1 MNSSEY
7 NNVKDN
13 LKQLQEEM
21 DRIESSYTSL
31 VNANK
36 VDLEHINVLNEQLK
50 AIVTKARDEL
60 KDVDFLRVSESEE
73 DNVMYDNLQAEK
85 SKITNH
91 PIRQIMSQEK
101 NRLDRMLGV
110 KEENGKYTLT
120 DEKRK
125 EIKAKLD
132 KKHKYESEIK
142 RNKEEIKE
150 LQERLSKET
159 DELIIK
165 NIKNDIRTKNQYIQ
179 TYVTE
184 MKKIRQE
191 LVSEMRKAKSLYE
204 EDVKVDNGVYTKTH
218 FNSFI
223 EEISQD
229 GKVINPLRNISDIEE
244 EDRKI
249 IEERR
254 SKYEKFKPI
263 APPQPEKSME
273 SQEENKDKAE
283 TKSETETKTEAKA
296 EEKTKTQ
303 EQKQE
308 EKPMTEEEIEQAIN
322 EEMDENEAKE
332 KAEKEK
338 KEKEEK
344 EKQEKEKENGNVPI
358 NKGKKSSTA
367 LKKIGNFALKAPGAI
382 LKFAFDMVGEII
394 ECGKVIYEKVK

>member
-21 DRIESSYTSL
+21 DRIQSSYNSL

-85 SKITNH
+85 TKITNH
-91 PIRQIMSQEK
+91 LIRQIISQEK
-101 NRLDRMLGV
+101 NRLDRMVGV
-110 KEENGKYTLT
+110 KEENGKYSLT
-120 DEKRK
+120 DAKRK
-125 EIKAKLD
+125 ELKEKLD
-132 KKHKYESEIK
+132 KKHKYEAEIK

-204 EDVKVDNGVYTKTH
+204 EDVKVENGVYTKTH

-244 EDRKI
+244 EDKKI

-283 TKSETETKTEAKA
+283 TKAEAKTD
-296 EEKTKTQ
+296 EKAKTQ

-308 EKPMTEEEIEQAIN
+308 ERPMTEEEIEQAIN

-344 EKQEKEKENGNVPI
+344 EKQEKEKKNSNVPI

-367 LKKIGNFALKAPGAI
+367 LKKLGNFALKAPGAI
-382 LKFAFDMVGEII
+382 LRFAYDMVGEII
-394 ECGKVIYEKVK
+394 ECGKVIYGKVK

>member
-21 DRIESSYTSL
+21 DRIQSSYNSL

-85 SKITNH
+85 TKITNH
-91 PIRQIMSQEK
+91 LIRQIISQEK
-101 NRLDRMLGV
+101 NRLDRMVGV
-110 KEENGKYTLT
+110 KEENGKYSLT
-120 DEKRK
+120 DAKRK
-125 EIKAKLD
+125 ELKEKLD
-132 KKHKYESEIK
+132 KKHKYEAEIK

-204 EDVKVDNGVYTKTH
+204 EDVKVENGVYTKTH

-273 SQEENKDKAE
+273 SQEENKDKVE
-283 TKSETETKTEAKA
+283 TKAEAKTD
-296 EEKTKTQ
+296 EKEKTQ

-308 EKPMTEEEIEQAIN
+308 ERPMTEEEIEQAIN

-344 EKQEKEKENGNVPI
+344 EKQEKEKKNSNVPI

-382 LKFAFDMVGEII
+382 LRFAYDMVGEII
-394 ECGKVIYEKVK
+394 ECGKVIYGKVK

>member
-7 NNVKDN
+7 NNAKDN

-21 DRIESSYTSL
+21 DRIQSSYNSL

-85 SKITNH
+85 TKITNH
-91 PIRQIMSQEK
+91 LIRQIISQEK
-101 NRLDRMLGV
+101 NRLDRMVGV
-110 KEENGKYTLT
+110 KEENGKYSLT
-120 DEKRK
+120 DAKRK
-125 EIKAKLD
+125 ELKEKLD
-132 KKHKYESEIK
+132 KKHKYEAEIK

-191 LVSEMRKAKSLYE
+191 LVSEMSKAKSLYE
-204 EDVKVDNGVYTKTH
+204 EDVKVENGVYTKTH

-283 TKSETETKTEAKA
+283 TKAEAKTD
-296 EEKTKTQ
+296 EKAKAQ

-308 EKPMTEEEIEQAIN
+308 ERPMTEEEIEQAIN

-344 EKQEKEKENGNVPI
+344 EKQEKEKKNGNVPI

-367 LKKIGNFALKAPGAI
+367 LKKLGNFALKAPGAI

-394 ECGKVIYEKVK
+394 ECGKVIYGKVK

>member
-7 NNVKDN
+7 NNAKDN

-21 DRIESSYTSL
+21 DRIQSSYNSL

-85 SKITNH
+85 TKITNH
-91 PIRQIMSQEK
+91 LIRQIISQEK
-101 NRLDRMLGV
+101 NRLDRMVGV
-110 KEENGKYTLT
+110 KEENGKYSLT
-120 DEKRK
+120 DAKRK
-125 EIKAKLD
+125 ELKEKLD
-132 KKHKYESEIK
+132 KKHKYEAEIK

-191 LVSEMRKAKSLYE
+191 LVSEMSKAKSLYE
-204 EDVKVDNGVYTKTH
+204 EDVKVENGVYTKTH

-283 TKSETETKTEAKA
+283 TKAEAKTD
-296 EEKTKTQ
+296 EKAKTQ

-308 EKPMTEEEIEQAIN
+308 ERPMTEEEIEQAIN

-344 EKQEKEKENGNVPI
+344 EKQEKEKENSNVPI

-367 LKKIGNFALKAPGAI
+367 LKKLGNFALKAPGAI

-394 ECGKVIYEKVK
+394 ECGKVIYGKVK

>member
-7 NNVKDN
+7 NNAKDN

-21 DRIESSYTSL
+21 DRIQSSYNSL

-85 SKITNH
+85 TKITNH
-91 PIRQIMSQEK
+91 LIRQIISQEK
-101 NRLDRMLGV
+101 NRLDRMVGV
-110 KEENGKYTLT
+110 KEENGKYSLT
-120 DEKRK
+120 DAKRK
-125 EIKAKLD
+125 ELKEKLD
-132 KKHKYESEIK
+132 KKHKYEAEIK

-191 LVSEMRKAKSLYE
+191 LVSEMSKAKSLYE
-204 EDVKVDNGVYTKTH
+204 EDVKVENGVYTKTH

-283 TKSETETKTEAKA
+283 TKAEAKTD
-296 EEKTKTQ
+296 EKAKAQ

-308 EKPMTEEEIEQAIN
+308 ERPMTEEEIEQAIN

-344 EKQEKEKENGNVPI
+344 EKQEKEKKNGNVPI
-358 NKGKKSSTA
+358 NKGKKSSTV
-367 LKKIGNFALKAPGAI
+367 LKKLGNFALKAPGAI

-394 ECGKVIYEKVK
+394 ECGKVIYGKVK

>member
-21 DRIESSYTSL
+21 DRIQSSYNSL

-85 SKITNH
+85 TKITNH
-91 PIRQIMSQEK
+91 LIRQIISQEK
-101 NRLDRMLGV
+101 NRLDRMVGV
-110 KEENGKYTLT
+110 KEENGKYSLT
-120 DEKRK
+120 DAKRK
-125 EIKAKLD
+125 ELKEKLD
-132 KKHKYESEIK
+132 KKHKYEAEIK

-191 LVSEMRKAKSLYE
+191 LVSEMRKVKSLYE
-204 EDVKVDNGVYTKTH
+204 EDVKVENGVYTKTH

-244 EDRKI
+244 EDKKI

-283 TKSETETKTEAKA
+283 TKAEAKTD
-296 EEKTKTQ
+296 EKAKTQ

-308 EKPMTEEEIEQAIN
+308 ERPMTEEEIEQAIN

-344 EKQEKEKENGNVPI
+344 EKQEKEKKNSNVPI

-367 LKKIGNFALKAPGAI
+367 LKKLGNFALKAPGAI
-382 LKFAFDMVGEII
+382 LRFAYDMVGEII
-394 ECGKVIYEKVK
+394 ECGKVIYGKVK

>member
-21 DRIESSYTSL
+21 DRIQSSYNSL

-85 SKITNH
+85 TKITNH
-91 PIRQIMSQEK
+91 LIRQIISQEK
-101 NRLDRMLGV
+101 NRLDRMVGV
-110 KEENGKYTLT
+110 KEENGKYSLT
-120 DEKRK
+120 DAKRK
-125 EIKAKLD
+125 ELKEKLD
-132 KKHKYESEIK
+132 KKHKYEAEIK

-191 LVSEMRKAKSLYE
+191 LVSEMSKAKSLYE
-204 EDVKVDNGVYTKTH
+204 EDVKVENGVYTKTH

-283 TKSETETKTEAKA
+283 TKEEAKTD
-296 EEKTKTQ
+296 EKSKTQ

-308 EKPMTEEEIEQAIN
+308 ERPMTEEEIEQAIN

-344 EKQEKEKENGNVPI
+344 EKQEKEKENSNVPI

-367 LKKIGNFALKAPGAI
+367 LKKLGNFALKAPGAI

-394 ECGKVIYEKVK
+394 ECGKVIYGKVK

>member
-21 DRIESSYTSL
+21 DRIQSSYNSL

-85 SKITNH
+85 TKITNH
-91 PIRQIMSQEK
+91 LIRQIISQEK
-101 NRLDRMLGV
+101 NRLDRMVGV
-110 KEENGKYTLT
+110 KEENGKYSLT
-120 DEKRK
+120 DAKRK
-125 EIKAKLD
+125 ELKEKLD
-132 KKHKYESEIK
+132 KKHKYEAEIK

-191 LVSEMRKAKSLYE
+191 LVSEMRKVKSLYE
-204 EDVKVDNGVYTKTH
+204 EDVKVENGVYTKTH

-244 EDRKI
+244 EDKKI

-273 SQEENKDKAE
+273 SQEENKDKVE
-283 TKSETETKTEAKA
+283 TKAEAKTD
-296 EEKTKTQ
+296 EKEKTQ

-308 EKPMTEEEIEQAIN
+308 ERPMTEEEIEQAIN

-344 EKQEKEKENGNVPI
+344 EKQEKEKKNSNVPI

-367 LKKIGNFALKAPGAI
+367 LKKLGKFALKAPGAI
-382 LKFAFDMVGEII
+382 LRFAYDMVGEII
-394 ECGKVIYEKVK
+394 ECGKVIYGKVK

>member
-21 DRIESSYTSL
+21 DRIQSSYNSL

-85 SKITNH
+85 TKITNH
-91 PIRQIMSQEK
+91 LIRQIISQEK
-101 NRLDRMLGV
+101 NRLDRMVGV
-110 KEENGKYTLT
+110 KEENGKYSLT
-120 DEKRK
+120 DAKRK
-125 EIKAKLD
+125 ELKEKLD
-132 KKHKYESEIK
+132 KKHKYEAEIK

-204 EDVKVDNGVYTKTH
+204 EDVKVENGVYTKTH

-229 GKVINPLRNISDIEE
+229 GKVINPLRNISDIDE
-244 EDRKI
+244 EDKKI

-273 SQEENKDKAE
+273 SQEENKDKVE
-283 TKSETETKTEAKA
+283 TKAEAKTD
-296 EEKTKTQ
+296 EKEKTQ

-308 EKPMTEEEIEQAIN
+308 ERPMTEEEIEQAIN

-332 KAEKEK
+332 KAEKE
-338 KEKEEK
+338 EK
-344 EKQEKEKENGNVPI
+344 EKQEKEKKNSNVPI

-382 LKFAFDMVGEII
+382 LRFAYDMVGEII
-394 ECGKVIYEKVK
+394 ECGKVIYGKVK

>member
-21 DRIESSYTSL
+21 DKIESSYTSL

-229 GKVINPLRNISDIEE
+229 GKVINPLRNISDVEE

-249 IEERR
+249 IKERR

-283 TKSETETKTEAKA
+283 NKAEAKMD
-296 EEKTKTQ
+296 EKAKTQ

-338 KEKEEK
+338 KEKE
-344 EKQEKEKENGNVPI
+344 KQEKEKENSNVPI

>member
-21 DRIESSYTSL
+21 DRIQSSYNSL

-60 KDVDFLRVSESEE
+60 KDADFLRVSESEE

-85 SKITNH
+85 TKITNH
-91 PIRQIMSQEK
+91 LIRQIISQEK
-101 NRLDRMLGV
+101 NRLDRMVGV
-110 KEENGKYTLT
+110 KEENGKYSLT
-120 DEKRK
+120 DAKRK
-125 EIKAKLD
+125 ELKEKLD
-132 KKHKYESEIK
+132 KKHKYEAEIK

-204 EDVKVDNGVYTKTH
+204 EDVKVENGVYTKTH

-229 GKVINPLRNISDIEE
+229 GKVINPLRNISDIDE
-244 EDRKI
+244 EDKKI

-273 SQEENKDKAE
+273 SQEENKDKVE
-283 TKSETETKTEAKA
+283 TKAEAKTD
-296 EEKTKTQ
+296 EKAKTQ

-308 EKPMTEEEIEQAIN
+308 ERPMTEEEIEQAIN

-344 EKQEKEKENGNVPI
+344 EKQEKEKKNSNVPI

-367 LKKIGNFALKAPGAI
+367 LKKLGNFALKAPGAI
-382 LKFAFDMVGEII
+382 LRFAYDMVGEII
-394 ECGKVIYEKVK
+394 ECGKVIYGKVK

>member
-21 DRIESSYTSL
+21 DRIQSSYNSL

-50 AIVTKARDEL
+50 SIVTKARDEL

-85 SKITNH
+85 TKITNH
-91 PIRQIMSQEK
+91 LIRQIISQEK
-101 NRLDRMLGV
+101 NRLDRMVGV
-110 KEENGKYTLT
+110 KEENGKYSLT
-120 DEKRK
+120 DAKRK
-125 EIKAKLD
+125 ELKEKLD
-132 KKHKYESEIK
+132 KKHKYEAEIK

-191 LVSEMRKAKSLYE
+191 LVSEMRKVKSLYE
-204 EDVKVDNGVYTKTH
+204 EDVKVENGVYTKTH

-244 EDRKI
+244 EDKKI

-283 TKSETETKTEAKA
+283 TKAEAKTD
-296 EEKTKTQ
+296 EKEKTQ

-308 EKPMTEEEIEQAIN
+308 ERPMTEEEIEQAIN

-344 EKQEKEKENGNVPI
+344 EKQEKEKKNSNVPI

-367 LKKIGNFALKAPGAI
+367 LKKLGNFALKAPGAI
-382 LKFAFDMVGEII
+382 LRFAYDMVGEII
-394 ECGKVIYEKVK
+394 ECGKVIYGKVK

>member
-1 MNSSEY
+1 MNSLEY

-13 LKQLQEEM
+13 LKHFQEEM
-21 DRIESSYTSL
+21 DRIQSSYNSL

-85 SKITNH
+85 TKITNH
-91 PIRQIMSQEK
+91 LIRQIISQEK
-101 NRLDRMLGV
+101 NRLDRMVGV
-110 KEENGKYTLT
+110 KEENGKYSLT
-120 DEKRK
+120 DAKRK
-125 EIKAKLD
+125 ELKEKLD
-132 KKHKYESEIK
+132 KKHKYEAEIK

-204 EDVKVDNGVYTKTH
+204 EDVKVENGVYTKTH

-244 EDRKI
+244 EDKKI

-283 TKSETETKTEAKA
+283 TKAEAKTD
-296 EEKTKTQ
+296 EKEKTQ

-308 EKPMTEEEIEQAIN
+308 ERPMTEEEIEQAIN

-332 KAEKEK
+332 TAEKEK

-344 EKQEKEKENGNVPI
+344 EKQEKEKKNSNVPI

-367 LKKIGNFALKAPGAI
+367 LKKLGNFALKAPGAI
-382 LKFAFDMVGEII
+382 LRFACDMVGEII
-394 ECGKVIYEKVK
+394 ECGKVIYGKVK

>member
-21 DRIESSYTSL
+21 DRIQSSYNSL

-85 SKITNH
+85 TKITNH
-91 PIRQIMSQEK
+91 LIRQIISQEK
-101 NRLDRMLGV
+101 NRLDRMVGV
-110 KEENGKYTLT
+110 KEENGKYSLT
-120 DEKRK
+120 DAKRK
-125 EIKAKLD
+125 ELKEKLD
-132 KKHKYESEIK
+132 KKHKYEAEIK

-191 LVSEMRKAKSLYE
+191 LVSEMRKAKNLYE
-204 EDVKVDNGVYTKTH
+204 EDVKVENGVYTKTH

-244 EDRKI
+244 EDKKI

-283 TKSETETKTEAKA
+283 TKAEAKTD
-296 EEKTKTQ
+296 EKEKTQ

-308 EKPMTEEEIEQAIN
+308 ERPITEEEIEQAIN

-344 EKQEKEKENGNVPI
+344 EKQEKEKKNSNVPI

-367 LKKIGNFALKAPGAI
+367 LKKLGNFALKAPGAI
-382 LKFAFDMVGEII
+382 LRFAYDMVGEII
-394 ECGKVIYEKVK
+394 ECGKVIYGKVK

>member
-21 DRIESSYTSL
+21 DRIQSSYNSL

-85 SKITNH
+85 TKITNH
-91 PIRQIMSQEK
+91 LIRQIISQEK
-101 NRLDRMLGV
+101 NRLDRMVGV
-110 KEENGKYTLT
+110 KEENGKYSLT
-120 DEKRK
+120 DAKRK
-125 EIKAKLD
+125 ELKEKLD
-132 KKHKYESEIK
+132 KKHKYEAEIK

-191 LVSEMRKAKSLYE
+191 LVSEMSKAKSLYE
-204 EDVKVDNGVYTKTH
+204 EDVKVENGVYTKTH

-283 TKSETETKTEAKA
+283 TKAEAKTD
-296 EEKTKTQ
+296 EKAKTQ

-308 EKPMTEEEIEQAIN
+308 ERPMTEEEIEQAIN

-344 EKQEKEKENGNVPI
+344 EKQEKEKENSNVPI

-367 LKKIGNFALKAPGAI
+367 LKKLGNFALKAPGAI

-394 ECGKVIYEKVK
+394 ECGKVIYGKVK

>member
-21 DRIESSYTSL
+21 DRIQSSYNSL

-85 SKITNH
+85 TKITNH
-91 PIRQIMSQEK
+91 LIRQIISQEK
-101 NRLDRMLGV
+101 NRLDRMVGV
-110 KEENGKYTLT
+110 KEENGKYSLT
-120 DEKRK
+120 DAKRK
-125 EIKAKLD
+125 ELKEKLD
-132 KKHKYESEIK
+132 KKHKYEAEIK

-204 EDVKVDNGVYTKTH
+204 EDVKVENGVYTKTH

-244 EDRKI
+244 EDKKI

-273 SQEENKDKAE
+273 SQEENKDKVE
-283 TKSETETKTEAKA
+283 TKAEAKTD
-296 EEKTKTQ
+296 EKEKTQ

-308 EKPMTEEEIEQAIN
+308 ERPMTEEEIEQAIN

-344 EKQEKEKENGNVPI
+344 EKQEKEKKNSNVPI

-367 LKKIGNFALKAPGAI
+367 LKKLGNFALKAPGAI
-382 LKFAFDMVGEII
+382 LRFAYDMVGEII
-394 ECGKVIYEKVK
+394 ECGKVIYGKVK

>member
-7 NNVKDN
+7 NNAKDN

-21 DRIESSYTSL
+21 DRIQSSYNSL

-85 SKITNH
+85 TKITNH
-91 PIRQIMSQEK
+91 LIRQIISQEK
-101 NRLDRMLGV
+101 NRLDRMVGV
-110 KEENGKYTLT
+110 KEENGKYSLT
-120 DEKRK
+120 DAKRK
-125 EIKAKLD
+125 ELKEKLD
-132 KKHKYESEIK
+132 KKHKYEAEIK

-191 LVSEMRKAKSLYE
+191 LVSEMSKAKSLYE
-204 EDVKVDNGVYTKTH
+204 EDVKVENGVYTKTH

-283 TKSETETKTEAKA
+283 TKAEAKTD
-296 EEKTKTQ
+296 EKAKTQ

-308 EKPMTEEEIEQAIN
+308 ERPMTEEEIEQAIN

-344 EKQEKEKENGNVPI
+344 EKQEKEKKNGNVPI

-367 LKKIGNFALKAPGAI
+367 LKKLGNFALKAPGAI

-394 ECGKVIYEKVK
+394 ECGKVIYGKVK

>member
-1 MNSSEY
+1 MNRSEY

-13 LKQLQEEM
+13 LKQLQDEM
-21 DRIESSYTSL
+21 DRIQSSYNSL

-85 SKITNH
+85 TKITNH
-91 PIRQIMSQEK
+91 LIRQIISQEK
-101 NRLDRMLGV
+101 NRLDRMVGV
-110 KEENGKYTLT
+110 KEENGKYSLT
-120 DEKRK
+120 DAKRK
-125 EIKAKLD
+125 ELKEKLD
-132 KKHKYESEIK
+132 KKHKYEAEIK

-204 EDVKVDNGVYTKTH
+204 EDVKVENGVYTKTH

-244 EDRKI
+244 EDKKI

-283 TKSETETKTEAKA
+283 TKEEAKTD
-296 EEKTKTQ
+296 EKAKTQ

-308 EKPMTEEEIEQAIN
+308 ERPMTEEEIEQAIN

-344 EKQEKEKENGNVPI
+344 EKQEKEKKNSNVPI

-367 LKKIGNFALKAPGAI
+367 LKKLGNFALKAPGAI
-382 LKFAFDMVGEII
+382 LRFAYDMVGEII
-394 ECGKVIYEKVK
+394 ECGKVIYGKVK